1 MPSSSS
7 RDARLQLA
15 GTSTFG
21 KISGASDPRIVQL
34 SVNAPGGSV
43 AGTSTFGKISSA
55 SDPRIVQLSVKVK
68 F

>member
-1 MPSSSS
+1 
-7 RDARLQLA
+7 
-15 GTSTFG
+15 
-21 KISGASDPRIVQL
+21 VQL